1 MTRRPQTI
9 PSLIAIG
16 FLLLAGLDWPYGYYT
31 LLRLVVC
38 AAACWIAFVSF
49 KSESSFR
56 WVGWPFA
63 LIALLFN
70 PIAPVHLDREVWGV
84 IDLVVAAVFGIAIW
98 PSLATMDETGA
109 EVPDNTG
116 QSHSQGR

>member
-1 MTRRPQTI
+1 MTQRPQTI

-16 FLLLAGLDWPYGYYT
+16 FLLLASFDWPYGYYT

-38 AAACWIAFVSF
+38 AAACWIVFVSF

-70 PIAPVHLDREVWGV
+70 PLVPVHLDREVWRI
-84 IDLVVAAVFGIAIW
+84 IDFVVAAVFGIAIW
-98 PSLATMDETGA
+98 PSLATTNEPGIGVADG
-109 EVPDNTG
+109 
-116 QSHSQGR
+116 